1 MSMKITFPDGVK
13 VAAEYG
19 SHNIMTDQPE
29 RNGGEDSAP
38 APYDLFLA
46 SIGTC
51 SGFFA
56 MRFCQNRDIPTD
68 DLSMTLDLERNP
80 ETKRL
85 DKIKMEI
92 QLPTGFPEKYK
103 KAIIR
108 ATEECAVKK
117 VITDPPEFVITT
129 K

>member
-1 MSMKITFPDGVK
+1 MSMKITFPGGVK